1 MRQSIPLFRSI
12 QTGLD
17 LNGPTLGMQSQPVGT
32 SCSVASGIAT
42 FIGIGTAIY
51 PEGQTSRN
59 TNTGTVTHQW
69 HQVGVGALSDSTNIT
84 GSGTTTLTVS
94 GLTNPDD
101 NQNEYFCQIGYDP
114 NNLSPN
120 AINEPFDSGSAK
132 VTVSPVINFTREPA
146 NSTVGEGVDTTFT
159 VTANASDGSDQ
170 NLSYQWVLDDVDLS
184 DGFVNG
190 TGDVSGSTTSVL
202 TISRIN
208 PALYKVF
215 CRVSHTTANPG
226 IITTTQANL
235 DVSVSRALIKY
246 ERFGSGTF
254 VAEQDERDIGAF
266 GALTF
271 RANADVGA
279 RIITFYSPERDL
291 DVKITMGGAA
301 GADRNGRSG
310 GEGGISVF
318 KTTLVKG
325 EEYLV
330 KLGVNDT
337 QGGGP
342 RGGINGGGGLAAL
355 YHKARVIAVCGG
367 GGGAGTVTG
376 GGDGG
381 GVGINGDNSTGDP
394 TKNAKGGKVI
404 QKGQM
409 PTNGFT
415 QAGRTGATD
424 FDNDNLNGGRIS
436 GCTIG
441 DYWHRQGKSPCE
453 DTEFNHYRNPD
464 GSLNTNTYI
473 IQRGYKAGQGF
484 RNNGG
489 AGSGNQGGGGA
500 GGTGGTGATGGGS
513 GGGGGS
519 GYESGEVT
527 LLPSTVLQ
535 IGTQVGGNDDV
546 AFISLEPFIEDDD
559 HVPLIPPKSNVA
571 SNYVAEIF
579 DISRSAGDSNTL
591 TFTKRSGGGP
601 STITFGPNGGRYTVE
616 DIEIGAVYKR
626 TGATFSGGRGFIL
639 RLSGNT
645 LQLADDPENPS
656 YSNLQIT
663 PSKGTFTD
671 TATLVY

>member
-1 MRQSIPLFRSI
+1 MNQSIPLYRTI
-12 QTGLD
+12 NTELD
-17 LNGPTLGMQSQPVGT
+17 LNGPTLGMQQQPVSAST
-32 SCSVASGIAT
+32 SVAVGTIT
-42 FIGIGTAIY
+42 FTGIGTAIF
-51 PEGQTSRN
+51 PSSQTSRN

-69 HQVGVGALSDSTNIT
+69 HQVGVGPLTDGANISGST
-84 GSGTTTLTVS
+84 TTTLTLT
-94 GLTNPDD
+94 GLTSPDD
-101 NQNEYFCQIGYDP
+101 DGKEYFCRIGYDP
-114 NNLSPN
+114 NGLSPN
-120 AINEPFDSGSAK
+120 AINEPFDSAIAK
-132 VTVSPVINFTREPA
+132 TVVAPIISITRQPF

-170 NLSYQWVLDDVDLS
+170 NLSYQWVLDGTDLS
-184 DGFVNG
+184 DGTVAG
-190 TGDVSGSTTSVL
+190 TGVVSGSKTPVL
-202 TISRIN
+202 TISRTT

-215 CRVSHTTANPG
+215 CKVSHTTANPG
-226 IITTTQANL
+226 SLDSSEANL

-279 RIITFYSPERDL
+279 RTIVFYSPERDL

-301 GADRNGRSG
+301 GADRNGRKG
-310 GEGGISVF
+310 GDGGIAVF

-342 RGGINGGGGLAAL
+342 RGGSNGGGGLAAL

-367 GGGAGTVTG
+367 GGGAGTVAG

-381 GVGINGDNSTGDP
+381 GVGINGDKSSGTG
-394 TKNAKGGKVI
+394 GGEGGQSV

-409 PTNGFT
+409 PTNGLT
-415 QAGRTGATD
+415 QAGRSGPTD
-424 FDNDNLNGGRIS
+424 FDPGSINGGRIS

-441 DYWHRQGKSPCE
+441 DYWYRQGKSPCE

-500 GGTGGTGATGGGS
+500 GGTGGSGGTGGGA

-527 LLPSTVLQ
+527 LLSSTVLP
-535 IGTQVGGNDDV
+535 IGSQLGGNDDV
-546 AFISLEPFIEDDD
+546 AFISLEPFIIDDD

-571 SNYVAEIF
+571 NNYVAEIF
-579 DISRSAGDSNTL
+579 DVSRDAGDSNTL
-591 TFTKRSGGGP
+591 TFTKRSGNGP
-601 STITFGPNGGRYTVE
+601 STITFGPNGGKYTVE
-616 DIEIGAVYKR
+616 DIEIGAVYER
-626 TGATFSGGRGFIL
+626 TGATFSGGRGFNL
-639 RLSGNT
+639 RLVGNT
-645 LQLADDPENPS
+645 LQLADDPGNPNFA
-656 YSNLQIT
+656 NLQIT